1 MRFFDFIFLKRND
14 WAHDRRAIEENL
26 GRVKEKDPL
35 WLVVFPEG
43 TVVSKET
50 RERSVKFAK
59 KAGLVRFCVSVLEE
73 RRMSLDRRIIHEH
86 C

>member
-50 RERSVKFAK
+50 RLRSVAFSK
-59 KAGLVRFCVSVLEE
+59 KAGLVCTSC
-73 RRMSLDRRIIHEH
+73 IYWG
-86 C
+86 